1 MEESRF
7 ADIIVSMPLSHSF
20 TYAIPPAMADVLR
33 VGARVVV
40 SFGKRRFYS
49 GIVYRLHTQPPAQG
63 QIKDIELVVDDAP
76 IVLPE
81 QLRLWDWMSG
91 YYLCT
96 MGEVMR
102 AALPS
107 ALKLES
113 QTYVEMLAPPDN
125 VELAALSDVERR
137 LLDIVAACKK
147 PPTVAELTERIAVRN
162 PMAVLRR
169 LVDRQMVNLAERLAD
184 RYRPKLR
191 YYVELAPSHAT
202 PEAQHALLDELERS
216 RATAQKRL
224 FTELLAVAADSQQV
238 RMPKDELMAQADV
251 SPAALSALVK
261 RGAVVIQ
268 SEPESRLFRY
278 AASVRPPA
286 PLTGLQQAAFEAIS
300 MAFAQQKTVLL
311 HGVTSSGKTEIY
323 IHLIAKALERG
334 QQVLYLLPEI
344 ALTAQIINR
353 LRRVFGDRVG
363 VYHSKYSDA
372 ERVEIYY
379 GVMREQ
385 PAPNQPRYDVVLGVR
400 SSVFLPFR
408 NLGLIIVDEEHES
421 TYKQHNPAPRYHA
434 RDVAVM
440 LAQMHGANVLLG
452 SATPS
457 VESYLNAK
465 RGKYTL
471 VELKARHG
479 GVELPEIQ
487 IVDTK
492 RAHKYKQMRSNFS
505 TTLLDAIAAALAN
518 GEQVILFQNRRGFAQ
533 FVECAECGWVPR
545 CEQCDVTLTYH
556 KRGNQL
562 VCHYCGH
569 SLSQPTTCMACGSP
583 NLQMR
588 GFGTER
594 IEDDLAIYFPDARVE
609 RLDLDSSR
617 SRHAH
622 ERIVEQFEQGQ
633 IDILVGTQMVA
644 KGLDFDNVGLV
655 GIIGADAMLNFPD
668 FRAHERSF
676 QLMEQVSGRAGRKAK
691 RGLVIVQTS
700 QADHTV
706 IQQVVQHNY
715 VGLFEAQLAER
726 REFLYPPY
734 CRLVSIMLKHTNLDI
749 AQQAATLFAQGLRS
763 AMPNSVLGPE
773 APLVGRVQ
781 NLYIMEVLV
790 KIEAQQPLARL
801 KALIVYYADAV
812 RRTKGMSGLLVAI
825 DVDPV

>member
-1 MEESRF
+1 MRGGAEYI
-7 ADIIVSMPLSHSF
+7 DVIVPMAVAQVF
-20 TYAIPPAMADVLR
+20 TYAVPMDMRPLIDV
-33 VGARVVV
+33 GMRVVV
-40 SFGKRRFYS
+40 PFGNRKLYS
-49 GIVYRLHTQPPAQG
+49 GLIYRLHSQPPAVG
-63 QIKDIELVVDDAP
+63 IIKNIAQIVDDEP
-76 IVLPE
+76 IVSKS
-81 QLRLWDWMSG
+81 QLQLWEWLAS
-91 YYLCT
+91 YYLCSL
-96 MGEVMR
+96 GEVMR
-102 AALPS
+102 VALPAAL
-107 ALKLES
+107 KFES
-113 QTYVEMLAPPDN
+113 QTYVERIAAGGNSDGLTEAERQLMMALNHRCKKGLTVA
-125 VELAALSDVERR
+125 ELALQTNIRNPMATLRRLVERR
-137 LLDIVAACKK
+137 LVNIVERIDDRYTPRQRAYV
-147 PPTVAELTERIAVRN
+147 TVAPPHRSEAALHKLLDT
-162 PMAVLRR
+162 LRR
-169 LVDRQMVNLAERLAD
+169 APQQLRLLA
-184 RYRPKLR
+184 
-191 YYVELAPSHAT
+191 
-202 PEAQHALLDELERS
+202 ALLEQGCPPEQ
-216 RATAQKRL
+216 A
-224 FTELLAVAADSQQV
+224 
-238 RMPKDELMAQADV
+238 RMPKDELL
-251 SPAALSALVK
+251 ALVGTTGAVLTALVK
-261 RGAVVIQ
+261 RGALTI
-268 SEPESRLFRY
+268 EHETESRLAPFRGECSPPSPLSPEQ
-278 AASVRPPA
+278 ASA
-286 PLTGLQQAAFEAIS
+286 LNSIYTAFRNK
-300 MAFAQQKTVLL
+300 KTVML
-311 HGVTSSGKTEIY
+311 HGVTSSGKTELY
-323 IHLIAKALERG
+323 IHLITNALARK

-492 RAHKYKQMRSNFS
+492 RAHKFKQMRSNFS

-676 QLMEQVSGRAGRKAK
+676 QLMEQVSGRAGRRDK
-691 RGLVIVQTS
+691 RGQVIVQTS
-700 QADHTV
+700 QAEHAI
-706 IQQVVQHNY
+706 IQQVVAHNY
-715 VGLFEAQLAER
+715 HAMFEAQLADR
-726 REFLYPPY
+726 REFLYPPF
-734 CRLVSIMLKHTNLDI
+734 CRLVSIMLKHADLTK
-749 AQQAATLFAQGLRS
+749 AMQGAELFANGLRT

-781 NLYIMEVLV
+781 NQYLMEVLV
-790 KIEAQQPLARL
+790 KIELQQPLTRI
-801 KALIVYYADAV
+801 KSLIAYYADAV